1 MTAAG
6 KRLWP
11 NGPRMTPYY
20 LRHAFASDLKRGRH
34 IAQDDI
40 SAAMGH
46 CVNKTTS
53 YYSQYQIGKSGGVGL
68 TPAAI
73 SSARVILRTRYTTPN
88 KQAQK

>member
-11 NGPRMTPYY
+11 NEPRMTPYY

-46 CVNKTTS
+46 CVNKTTAITANIRS
-53 YYSQYQIGKSGGVGL
+53 ESQAEL
-68 TPAAI
+68 A
-73 SSARVILRTRYTTPN
+73 
-88 KQAQK
+88 